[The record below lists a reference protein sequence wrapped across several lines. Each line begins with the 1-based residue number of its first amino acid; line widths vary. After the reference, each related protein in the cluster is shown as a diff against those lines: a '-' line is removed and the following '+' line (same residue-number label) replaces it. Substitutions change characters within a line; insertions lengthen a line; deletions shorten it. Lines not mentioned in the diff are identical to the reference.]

1 MKREGRENER
11 RARIPR
17 EKGFL
22 SLFPEPPGRDK
33 YSNEPSMT
41 PYKIR
46 EELAR

>member
-1 MKREGRENER
+1 MKREERENESG
-11 RARIPR
+11 ARIPR
-17 EKGFL
+17 RKGFL

-33 YSNEPSMT
+33 YNYELSMT